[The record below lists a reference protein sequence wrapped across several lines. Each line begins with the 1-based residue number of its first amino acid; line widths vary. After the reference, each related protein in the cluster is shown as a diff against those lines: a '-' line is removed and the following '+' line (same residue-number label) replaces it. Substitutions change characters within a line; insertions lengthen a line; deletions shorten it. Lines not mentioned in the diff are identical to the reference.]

1 MHVLHV
7 RTTQTHESSCL
18 HKDCH
23 PIMRLCVLK
32 LLHALSRTCSS
43 YTVETLKMHARTYTL
58 TQTCACACTHAHTFV
73 CTPVQRKG
81 RDELN
86 EPQPPVVLIHERIEQ
101 KEAQQARSQHIPV
114 CMLCTYMCV

>member
-58 TQTCACACTHAHTFV
+58 TQTCACARAHTH
-73 CTPVQRKG
+73 THLSAHLYREKAGMSSMSHSHQ
-81 RDELN
+81 
-86 EPQPPVVLIHERIEQ
+86 
-101 KEAQQARSQHIPV
+101 
-114 CMLCTYMCV
+114 